1 MSPRDPAMLY
11 SARFDLTGRLAM
23 VTGASRGIGAA
34 LAFGLAE
41 AGADIVLAAR
51 NAEALEHMA
60 AKVRGIGRKAHVAP
74 LDVAAPA
81 AIEQT
86 FAHLISDN
94 LVPTILVNNAGT
106 EEVTPSLEV
115 TEPLWDRI
123 VDTNLKGAF
132 FVARAFA
139 RHLGG
144 RPGSI
149 VTLCSL
155 GSEVG
160 IPPAAAYTSSKSGVA
175 GMTRALAAEWAS
187 LGIRVNGLGPGYFE
201 TEMTAGFFADAEWR
215 NTMLNKLP
223 MRRFGE
229 LDDLIG
235 ATVFLCAPASAYVT
249 GQVLYV
255 DGGYLA
261 SI

>member
-1 MSPRDPAMLY
+1 MLS
-11 SARFDLTGRLAM
+11 SARFDLTGQLAL

-41 AGADIVLAAR
+41 AGADIVLTAR
-51 NAEALEHMA
+51 NAESLEPIA
-60 AKVRGIGRKAHVAP
+60 TKVRGIGRKAHVVP
-74 LDVAAPA
+74 LDVADPA
-81 AIEQT
+81 AIERT
-86 FAHLISDN
+86 FAHLTSDN
-94 LVPTILVNNAGT
+94 LVPSILVNNAGT
-106 EEVTPSLEV
+106 EEITPSLDV

-149 VTLCSL
+149 VNLCSL
-155 GSEVG
+155 SSEVG
-160 IPPAAAYTSSKSGVA
+160 IPTAVPYTSSKSGVA
-175 GMTRALAAEWAS
+175 GMTRALAAEWAP

-201 TEMTAGFFADAEWR
+201 TEMTAGLYADAEWR
-215 NTMLNKLP
+215 NTMLSKLP

>member
-1 MSPRDPAMLY
+1 
-11 SARFDLTGRLAM
+11 
-23 VTGASRGIGAA
+23 
-34 LAFGLAE
+34 
-41 AGADIVLAAR
+41 
-51 NAEALEHMA
+51 
-60 AKVRGIGRKAHVAP
+60 
-74 LDVAAPA
+74 
-81 AIEQT
+81 
-86 FAHLISDN
+86 
-94 LVPTILVNNAGT
+94 
-106 EEVTPSLEV
+106 
-115 TEPLWDRI
+115 
-123 VDTNLKGAF
+123 
-132 FVARAFA
+132 
-139 RHLGG
+139 
-144 RPGSI
+144 
-149 VTLCSL
+149 
-155 GSEVG
+155 
-160 IPPAAAYTSSKSGVA
+160 
-175 GMTRALAAEWAS
+175 MTRALAAEWAS

>member
-1 MSPRDPAMLY
+1 MPNS
-11 SARFDLTGRLAM
+11 RFDLSGQLAL
-23 VTGASRGIGAA
+23 VTGASRGIGRA
-34 LAFGLAE
+34 LAVGLAD

-51 NAEALEHMA
+51 STAALEAVATEIA
-60 AKVRGIGRKAHVAP
+60 ALGHKAYVEP
-74 LDVAAPA
+74 LDVADSA
-81 AIEQT
+81 AIAAT
-86 FAHLISDN
+86 FARLAERG
-94 LVPTILVNNAGT
+94 LTPTILVNNAGT
-106 EEVTPSLEV
+106 EEVMPSLDV
-115 TEPLWDRI
+115 TEPLWDKI
-123 VDTNLKGAF
+123 VGTNLKGAF

-139 RHLGG
+139 EGLGG

-149 VTLCSL
+149 VNLCSL
-155 GSEVG
+155 SSEVG
-160 IPPAAAYTSSKSGVA
+160 IPTAVPYTSSKSGLA

-201 TEMTAGFFADAEWR
+201 TEMTAGFYADPDWR
-215 NTMLNKLP
+215 AAMLNKLP

-229 LDDLIG
+229 LDDLVG
-235 ATVFLCAPASAYVT
+235 AAIFLCAPASAYVT